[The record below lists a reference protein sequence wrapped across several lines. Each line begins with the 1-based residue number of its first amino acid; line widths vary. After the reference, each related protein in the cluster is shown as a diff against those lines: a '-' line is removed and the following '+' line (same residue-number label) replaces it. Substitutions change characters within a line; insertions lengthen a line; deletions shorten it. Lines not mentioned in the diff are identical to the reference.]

1 MVVVRAVAVVAPRIA
16 DMVNLRMI
24 CGIRL
29 AYLLGTAADGLLHL
43 LPLLIRYFETLDIVR
58 IPYFAIH
65 NDRFHRGSAMRFE
78 WSVDTAHDSFFGV
91 EGAVLAARTT
101 TFLQCD
107 D

>member
-1 MVVVRAVAVVAPRIA
+1 
-16 DMVNLRMI
+16 MVNLRMI

-29 AYLLGTAADGLLHL
+29 ANFLGSFLHAALHGLS
-43 LPLLIRYFETLDIVR
+43 LLIRYFETLDIVR

>member
-1 MVVVRAVAVVAPRIA
+1 MVDLGVVFRIWF
-16 DMVNLRMI
+16 
-24 CGIRL
+24 

-43 LPLLIRYFETLDIVR
+43 LPLLIRYFKTLDIVR